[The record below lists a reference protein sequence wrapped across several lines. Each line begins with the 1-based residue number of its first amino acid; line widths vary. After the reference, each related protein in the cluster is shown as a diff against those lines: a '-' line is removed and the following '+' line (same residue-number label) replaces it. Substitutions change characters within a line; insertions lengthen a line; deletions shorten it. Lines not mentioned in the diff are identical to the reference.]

1 MPSILTDEKIKEDCF
16 DTRFPIAALNVLKPT
31 GRGVP
36 SIRAPPIPLYYPA
49 SIKSLGEGLAKTSG
63 LPQAQVVNFIE
74 RKVRQEIAGLEEEKV
89 EELPEVEIEV
99 AEETKGDEEP
109 IIRPLLQAQRSVDP
123 TELGAEEFTE
133 QRGVSGGR
141 RGRPRGSRDSHPR
154 VRRRQGDVAAE
165 YVLEGILDDVQRQV
179 EQREFDEL

>member
-109 IIRPLLQAQRSVDP
+109 IMRSVDP